1 MCCVMDLERVGE
13 DAREQEPRDVRRRRV
28 DARAPQPQAEH
39 AARAAVRRNDRT
51 TRRLCRCCVFS
62 PFESIHQTKPNQT
75 NSNEPGVDRWWGVG
89 HKSITPFPPNAT
101 ARATTPRRDDSMR
114 DGATMWMWMWMWMRR
129 RMWMWMWMWTWTW
142 T

>member
-75 NSNEPGVDRWWGVG
+75 NSNEKRRRSLVG
-89 HKSITPFPPNAT
+89 RGSQVYHTLPPQ
-101 ARATTPRRDDSMR
+101 R
-114 DGATMWMWMWMWMRR
+114 DGARDDATA
-129 RMWMWMWMWTWTW
+129 
-142 T
+142 